1 MSSLFDTLDAGAGSF
16 HLGSELFSGFH
27 HRLQVLRRG
36 ACHRP
41 RGASLS
47 PLARARAEGVVA
59 AVGCSSRLEIVMHMD
74 SRGCALFTHCC
85 DFAWPSVCQPTL
97 ANLATG
103 GWWEAWPA
111 ATVSSRGLDFLPVQ
125 KPRPF
130 AGLLFCARGKDAV
143 SVCQRSANFMRCAR
157 FCSRMKKKGR
167 PRGGLLF
174 VAAGPC

>member
-16 HLGSELFSGFH
+16 YLVSELFSGFH
-27 HRLQVLRRG
+27 HRLHVLRRG

-47 PLARARAEGVVA
+47 PLARARAEGVVV

-125 KPRPF
+125 NRGRLLVCFLRP
-130 AGLLFCARGKDAV
+130 GSGRSFCLPA
-143 SVCQRSANFMRCAR
+143 QRKFLCAA
-157 FCSRMKKKGR
+157 
-167 PRGGLLF
+167 LVF
-174 VAAGPC
+174 VLG